1 MYQSKSNCT
10 CYNSIQF
17 KEWVLNKFFTVV
29 FFVQD
34 LFISVCETKSFTF
47 SEELMLRVLGNV
59 VWRKI
64 FASE

>member
-10 CYNSIQF
+10 CYNSIRL

-29 FFVQD
+29 VFVQD
-34 LFISVCETKSFTF
+34 LFVCVCEMRSFTF
-47 SEELMLRVLGNV
+47 SEELMLRVLGNG

-64 FASE
+64 FVYA